1 MARALL
7 HVHDCPM
14 QPQPLSEKDLAEH
27 IRQLEISSTDD
38 RDELLTDLLVRV
50 YPTKDTQNS

>member
-1 MARALL
+1 
-7 HVHDCPM
+7 M
-14 QPQPLSEKDLAEH
+14 QPQPISEKDLAEH
-27 IRQLEISSTDD
+27 LRQLEHSTTDD

>member
-1 MARALL
+1 
-7 HVHDCPM
+7 M

-27 IRQLEISSTDD
+27 LRQLEQSSTDD

-50 YPTKDTQNS
+50 YPTKDTQNA

>member
-1 MARALL
+1 MAR
-7 HVHDCPM
+7 HPRGVHDCPM

-27 IRQLEISSTDD
+27 IRQLELSTTDD